1 MGAETIAE
9 FAVGLSED
17 DVSTLRAWL
26 STFGDEADGDE
37 VKARVKLLLSLR
49 AEHPTRPSLDAM
61 LDEPMARAVLNASI
75 EGRPG
80 VMKRYRRWCARARRA
95 RSRDR

>member
-17 DVSTLRAWL
+17 DVCTLRAWL
-26 STFGDEADGDE
+26 ATFGDEADGDE
-37 VKARVKLLLSLR
+37 VKARVRLLLSLR
-49 AEHPTRPSLDAM
+49 AEHPSRPSLDAM

-80 VMKRYRRWCARARRA
+80 VMKRYRRWCARPRGR
-95 RSRDR
+95 